1 MLSMSPDLEL
11 DVSKVCAAIEAER
24 VRRGLTRYRVAQ
36 ELGVSYGTMRYW
48 ERGRSGMNADVAVR
62 IFTWLGLDRDLRA
75 FAPAA
80 RRPAARPQ
88 DGGGL
93 ERARAGASARHRPD
107 SSTPRRS

>member
-1 MLSMSPDLEL
+1 MSPHLEL

-24 VRRGLTRYRVAQ
+24 VLRGLTRYRVAQ

-75 FAPAA
+75 FVRKIDPPPAQ
-80 RRPAARPQ
+80 REAA
-88 DGGGL
+88 
-93 ERARAGASARHRPD
+93 
-107 SSTPRRS
+107 